1 MPFSLSRKAVVL
13 IATAGLGAALAHAA
27 DPLPVQT
34 TRIEVRA
41 GGPVEDIVCK
51 SRARRGAPRKP
62 DADPLEM
69 PSEEEVQELL
79 QSTSSAPAPTARLP
93 VLRAPGERL
102 RVAVWGDSHM
112 AAAFFT
118 DELVRIAGLDAA
130 LARPSMLPA
139 NFGRPGVRLPL
150 RAHCA
155 TGEWRYEN
163 AYAVASAAARPGPG
177 LMNMVASEP
186 GAELA
191 LDLRTVRGGEA
202 APLRLLY
209 EGTGAPL
216 RIAVSID
223 GGAESEVQLQ
233 ASPGPA
239 ALEIAADAP
248 VSQLR
253 LRLVEGTLRLHG
265 LALGPQSRAL
275 LQLDVFGYPGATVA
289 GWAKADMAYLRSW
302 FAPDPYDVI
311 VMAYGTNEGNVHP
324 FDAGAYRQSL
334 VAAVANLRESFPA
347 ASCVL
352 IGPGDRGVLVRRS
365 QKKARGATAKRT
377 ATKAT
382 APRAKAPK
390 DGSGLLRY
398 SRIHQEIDGIQQD
411 VARAAGCSFWSA
423 QGAMGGP
430 GSAYRWGQQGL
441 MAGDLIHFTV
451 KGYQQLAQSFAQAAG
466 WTPATVL
473 PARAPVR

>member
-1 MPFSLSRKAVVL
+1 MPLSPIRAAALL
-13 IATAGLGAALAHAA
+13 IVTAGLAAMTVHAGEPA
-27 DPLPVQT
+27 AVPAVRL
-34 TRIEVRA
+34 ELRA
-41 GGPVEDIVCK
+41 GGPIEDIVCK
-51 SRARRGAPRKP
+51 GRTRRTAPRPP

-69 PSEEEVQELL
+69 PSEEDVQELL
-79 QSTSSAPAPTARLP
+79 QSTASTRAPVARLP

-118 DELVRIAGLDAA
+118 DELVRIAGVDGA
-130 LARPSMLPA
+130 LARPSVLPA
-139 NFGRPGVRLPL
+139 NFGRAGVRLPL

-155 TGEWRYEN
+155 SGEWRYEN
-163 AYAVASAAARPGPG
+163 AYAVAAAAARPGPG

-202 APLRLLY
+202 GPLRVLY

-216 RIAVSID
+216 RVAVSVD

-233 ASPGPA
+233 AAPGPA

-253 LRLVEGTLRLHG
+253 LRLVEGSLRLHG
-265 LALGPQSRAL
+265 LGLAPQGRSL
-275 LQLDVFGYPGATVA
+275 LQLDVFGYPGATMA

-302 FAPDPYDVI
+302 FAPDPYDLI
-311 VMAYGTNEGNVHP
+311 VMAYGTNEGNAHP
-324 FDAGAYRQSL
+324 FDAGTYRQSL
-334 VAAVANLRESFPA
+334 ATAVANLRESFPA
-347 ASCVL
+347 AACVL

-365 QKKARGATAKRT
+365 QKKARGATAKRPPAKT
-377 ATKAT
+377 AAARKA
-382 APRAKAPK
+382 APK
-390 DGSGLLRY
+390 DTGALLRY
-398 SRIHQEIDGIQQD
+398 ARIHQEIAGMQEE
-411 VARAAGCSFWSA
+411 VARAAGCSFWNA
-423 QGAMGGP
+423 QEAMGGP

-441 MAGDLIHFTV
+441 MAADLIHFTV

-466 WTPATVL
+466 WSPATVL
-473 PARAPVR
+473 PARAPGR